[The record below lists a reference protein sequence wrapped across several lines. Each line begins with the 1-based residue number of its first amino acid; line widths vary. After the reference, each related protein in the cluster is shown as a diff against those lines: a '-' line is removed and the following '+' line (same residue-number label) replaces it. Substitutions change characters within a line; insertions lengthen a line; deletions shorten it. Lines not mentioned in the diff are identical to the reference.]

1 MAGFLFN
8 LTGLILTAVL
18 LTGCGSSNSEPT
30 HIEAD
35 WSAEGLS
42 TAEEAGDM
50 TVIDG
55 DDESSAEPVHNP
67 STALSVP
74 TQITRIGDFYFIVDC
89 YNDQVIYSPTLDAPL
104 NEWYVM
110 TGDINKG
117 HTVASDGEVYLT
129 DDTERHRILAF
140 VYDGNRFVNTQI
152 FENIGS
158 RPHFIV
164 YNEAD
169 KSFYV
174 WSSMTGQMYVF
185 ERDPG
190 TLAVHISRIMTLDEL
205 NGVYVRSFTI
215 EGNSIYLV
223 SGNSQVIE
231 AGLTDFRIKKR
242 FAVPD
247 ELAGMIQIMPVPGGY
262 YITVSTD
269 VHGNQDFATII
280 YTEELSDLEKGAY
293 TDIYSFFVGGGTPYY
308 MGSID
313 GRYYLTEHRL
323 PGHSIWA
330 FDIGEDHMP
339 VNVEAVY

>member
-1 MAGFLFN
+1 MQRYLAGFLFN
-8 LTGLILTAVL
+8 LTGLILTTVL
-18 LTGCGSSNSEPT
+18 LTGCGRSNSVPA

-50 TVIDG
+50 TVIGG
-55 DDESSAEPVHNP
+55 DDESSDETMHNL

-89 YNDQVIYSPTLDAPL
+89 YNDQVIYSPTLDLPL
-104 NEWYVM
+104 NEWCVM

-174 WSSMTGQMYVF
+174 WSDYIFAPAWCVIVF
-185 ERDPG
+185 WFAFRSPPYWHLG
-190 TLAVHISRIMTLDEL
+190 SLKGYKLSAQSAYGIAYARRLD
-205 NGVYVRSFTI
+205 
-215 EGNSIYLV
+215 
-223 SGNSQVIE
+223 
-231 AGLTDFRIKKR
+231 LT
-242 FAVPD
+242 A
-247 ELAGMIQIMPVPGGY
+247 
-262 YITVSTD
+262 
-269 VHGNQDFATII
+269 
-280 YTEELSDLEKGAY
+280 
-293 TDIYSFFVGGGTPYY
+293 
-308 MGSID
+308 
-313 GRYYLTEHRL
+313 
-323 PGHSIWA
+323 A
-330 FDIGEDHMP
+330 FQ
-339 VNVEAVY
+339 